1 MDSVAK
7 WFWNDDFWLPPNVT
21 WDDINPETTTMTGI
35 NPCNFRD
42 LGYSL
47 LLAWVMLGIKLLFE
61 KKIFRSFGLWLGMHD
76 RSARQMPPTNDVLE
90 VEFRSS
96 KKLDH
101 AAIVR
106 LAKELDMSE
115 RKIERWLR
123 QRSLVG
129 KSSKLDKF
137 CESAWKTL
145 YYTTLYTYSWIILWD
160 KKWFWSIRDCW
171 YNFPFHSLTN
181 DVWWYYMIELA
192 YYWSCIISQFFDVQ
206 RKDFWEMFLHHIA
219 TIGLLVLSW
228 TCNFFKV
235 GTLVLWVHDQAD
247 VFLES
252 AKVFKYLGWNALAD
266 ILFYGFAISW
276 MVTRLGYLP
285 TWIIYSITAEAPH
298 FVQWFPAYN
307 VFSCLLSVLVV
318 LHLFWAYFIF
328 KVAYIAALTPEGKI
342 DGDLRSESASS
353 D

>member
-219 TIGLLVLSW
+219 TIGLLVLS
-228 TCNFFKV
+228 
-235 GTLVLWVHDQAD
+235 
-247 VFLES
+247 
-252 AKVFKYLGWNALAD
+252 
-266 ILFYGFAISW
+266 FYGFAISW